1 MLSKQPNLRINKCR
15 PLTVNLIT
23 TFSTYMTGEMSAEFD
38 KYSILDKM
46 YQHVSDGGNVDSDA
60 FDTGIKRQKHRVL
73 CYINFLAPFPNF

>member
-1 MLSKQPNLRINKCR
+1 
-15 PLTVNLIT
+15 
-23 TFSTYMTGEMSAEFD
+23 MSAEFD

-46 YQHVSDGGNVDSDA
+46 YQHVSDGGTVDSDA